1 MKVNPT
7 TASGRKRSLLAIGA
21 IATVATLGLAGC
33 AAGDSGDETPAGS
46 TLTIWVDAN
55 RADALKDVIQTFE
68 DDNGVTV
75 KVVQKE
81 FGDTLKEDFT
91 KQVPTGKGP
100 DVVVGAHDW
109 LGGWVQN
116 GVVAPLTVDNA
127 GDFQEVATQA
137 MSYEGQQ
144 YGLPVSIEN
153 VALIR
158 NTDLDPESHD
168 TFDEMIQ
175 AGEKVVAAGDAE
187 FPFIVQV
194 GANSDPYHLYPL
206 QTSFGAPVFGTN
218 ADGSYNPDDLQ
229 LGNAGGDK
237 FAAKLVEW
245 GKSGVLNISVDG
257 DIAIENF
264 VNKKSPYII
273 TGPWNLPR
281 IKEAGINYSIE
292 EIPSA
297 GGEPSQPFVGVQGFF
312 VSSKTENALLANK
325 FVVEYLGSEEVQTAI
340 FEAGGRAPALKT
352 AFDAAQSNEDVAA
365 FGAVGA
371 AGVPQPS
378 IPAMGQV
385 WSDWGATQAALIAG
399 SAGDPTAAWQKMVE
413 TIATKIKG

>member
-1 MKVNPT
+1 MSVKSTLRPR
-7 TASGRKRSLLAIGA
+7 ALLAAGA
-21 IATVATLGLAGC
+21 IVTVATLAIAGC
-33 AAGDSGDETPAGS
+33 AGGGSPEANPGS
-46 TLTIWVDAN
+46 TLTVWVDAN
-55 RADALKDVIQTFE
+55 RAAAIKDVVKTFE
-68 DDNGVTV
+68 EDNGVTV
-75 KVVQKE
+75 KIVQKE
-81 FGDTLKEDFT
+81 FGDTLREDFI

-127 GDFQEVATQA
+127 ADFVPVATQA

-153 VALIR
+153 IALIR
-158 NTDLDPESHD
+158 NTDLDPDSHS
-168 TFDEMIQ
+168 TFDEMIATGQ
-175 AGEKVVAAGDAE
+175 DLVDAGKVE

-194 GANSDPYHLYPL
+194 GENSDPYHLYPI

-229 LGNAGGDK
+229 LANAGGDE

-245 GKSGVLNISVDG
+245 GKSGVLNTAVDG

-264 VNKKSPYII
+264 VNKKAPYII

-281 IKEAGINYSIE
+281 IKEAGINYAIE
-292 EIPSA
+292 AVPSA

-312 VSSKTENALLANK
+312 VSAKSANALLANK
-325 FVVEYLGSEEVQTAI
+325 FVVEYLGSEDVQTAI
-340 FEAGGRAPALKT
+340 FKAGGRAPALTT
-352 AFDAAQSNEDVAA
+352 AFDAAQSDADVAA

-371 AGVPQPS
+371 DGVPQPS

-385 WSDWGATQAALIAG
+385 WSDWGATEAALIAG
-399 SAGDPTAAWQKMVE
+399 SAGNATEAWQKMAE
-413 TIATKIKG
+413 TIKGKIAG

>member
-1 MKVNPT
+1 MTVRTRSIMT
-7 TASGRKRSLLAIGA
+7 TGA
-21 IATVATLGLAGC
+21 IATIVALGLGGCGGASTDNSTESAG
-33 AAGDSGDETPAGS
+33 
-46 TLTIWVDAN
+46 TLTMWVDAN
-55 RADALKDVIQTFE
+55 RAEALKTVIADFE
-68 DDNGVTV
+68 EQNGVTV

-81 FGDTLKEDFT
+81 FGDTLKEDFI

-109 LGGWVQN
+109 LGAWVQN

-127 GDFQEVATQA
+127 ADFQPVATQA

-158 NTDLDPESHD
+158 NTDLDPATHA
-168 TFDEMIQ
+168 TFDEMIATGQ
-175 AGEKVVAAGDAE
+175 SLVAAGTAE

-194 GANSDPYHLYPL
+194 GANADPYHMYPI
-206 QTSFGAPVFGTN
+206 QSSFGAPVFGLN
-218 ADGSYNPDDLQ
+218 ADGSYNSEDLQ
-229 LGNAGGDK
+229 LANAGGDA

-245 GKSGVLNISVDG
+245 GASGVLTTSVDG

-264 VNKKSPYII
+264 VNKKAPYII
-273 TGPWNLPR
+273 TGPWNIER

-292 EIPSA
+292 QVPSA
-297 GGEPSQPFVGVQGFF
+297 GGSPSTPFVGVQGFF
-312 VSSKTENALLANK
+312 VSSQSENQLLANK

-340 FEAGGRAPALKT
+340 FEAGGRAPALNS
-352 AFDAAQSNEDVAA
+352 AFDAAQSNPDVAA

-385 WSDWGATQAALIAG
+385 WGDWGATEAALISG
-399 SAGDPTAAWQKMVE
+399 TAGDPATAWQAMAASIKAK
-413 TIATKIKG
+413 IAG

>member
-1 MKVNPT
+1 MSVK
-7 TASGRKRSLLAIGA
+7 SLSAIA
-21 IATVATLGLAGC
+21 LATVALVGLTACGSGETSNEAG
-33 AAGDSGDETPAGS
+33 T
-46 TLTIWVDAN
+46 TLTVWVDAN
-55 RADALKDVIQTFE
+55 RAEAIKGIVEDFE
-68 DDNGVTV
+68 AENGVTV
-75 KVVQKE
+75 NMVQKE
-81 FGDTLKEDFT
+81 FGDTLREDFI
-91 KQVPTGKGP
+91 KQVPTGRGP

-109 LGGWVQN
+109 LGTWVQN

-127 GDFQEVATQA
+127 ADFQEVATQA

-153 VALIR
+153 IALVR
-158 NTDLDPESHD
+158 NTDLDPDSHA
-168 TFDEMIQ
+168 TLDELIA
-175 AGEKVVAAGDAE
+175 AGQEIVAAGKAE

-218 ADGSYNPDDLQ
+218 ADGSYNPEDLQ
-229 LGNAGGDK
+229 IGNAGGDK

-312 VSSKTENALLANK
+312 VSSKTENAILANK

-340 FEAGGRAPALKT
+340 FKTGGRAPALKT
-352 AFDAAQSNEDVAA
+352 AFDAAQSDPDVAA

-399 SAGDPTAAWQKMVE
+399 SAGDPTAAWQKMADS
-413 TIATKIKG
+413 IAAKIKG

>member
-1 MKVNPT
+1 MKVK
-7 TASGRKRSLLAIGA
+7 ARKTLAAGA
-21 IATVATLGLAGC
+21 IATIGILGLGACSTGSSTSGG
-33 AAGDSGDETPAGS
+33 GDSAGS
-46 TLTIWVDAN
+46 TLTMWVDAN
-55 RADALKDVIQTFE
+55 RAAALKDVIATFE
-68 DDNGVTV
+68 EENGVTV

-81 FGDTLKEDFT
+81 FGDTLKEDFI

-127 GDFQEVATQA
+127 ADFEEVATQA
-137 MSYEGQQ
+137 MSYDGQQ

-158 NTDLDPESHD
+158 NTDIDPEPHA
-168 TFDEMIQ
+168 TFDELLA
-175 AGEKVVAAGDAE
+175 AGDAAVAAGKAE

-194 GANSDPYHLYPL
+194 GANADPYHMYPI
-206 QTSFGAPVFGTN
+206 QSSFGAPVFGLTDDGGYN
-218 ADGSYNPDDLQ
+218 ADDLQ
-229 LGNAGGDK
+229 LANEGGNA

-245 GKSGVLNISVDG
+245 GASGVLSTSVDG

-264 VNKKSPYII
+264 VNKKSPSII
-273 TGPWNLPR
+273 TGPWNIER

-292 EIPSA
+292 EVPSA
-297 GGEPSQPFVGVQGFF
+297 GGSPSTPFVGVQGFF
-312 VSSKTENALLANK
+312 VSSQSENALLANK
-325 FVVEYLGSEEVQTAI
+325 FVVEYLGSEDVQTAI
-340 FEAGGRAPALKT
+340 FEAGGRAPALKS
-352 AFDAAQSNEDVAA
+352 AFEAAQSDPDVAA

-371 AGVPQPS
+371 EGVPQPS

-385 WSDWGATQAALIAG
+385 WGDWGATEAALISG
-399 SAGDPTAAWQKMVE
+399 TAGDPTAAWQAMAESIKAK
-413 TIATKIKG
+413 IAG

>member
-1 MKVNPT
+1 M
-7 TASGRKRSLLAIGA
+7 RKAGIAA
-21 IATVATLGLAGC
+21 IAITALALSGC
-33 AAGDSGDETPAGS
+33 AGGGSPNEAAGS

-109 LGGWVQN
+109 LGSWVQN

-127 GDFQEVATQA
+127 ADFQDVATQA

-153 VALIR
+153 IALVR
-158 NTDLDPESHD
+158 NTDLDPDSHD
-168 TFDEMIQ
+168 SFDEMIA
-175 AGEKVVAAGDAE
+175 AGQDLVAAGTVE

-194 GANSDPYHLYPL
+194 GTNSDPYHLYPI

-218 ADGSYNPDDLQ
+218 SDGSYNPDDLQ
-229 LGNAGGDK
+229 LANAGGDE

-245 GKSGVLNISVDG
+245 GKSGVLNVAVDG

-312 VSSKTENALLANK
+312 VSSKSENALLANK

-340 FEAGGRAPALKT
+340 FEKGGRAPALKS
-352 AFDAAQSNEDVAA
+352 AFDAAQSNPDVAA
-365 FGAVGA
+365 FGEVGA

-385 WSDWGATQAALIAG
+385 WSDWGATEAALIAG
-399 SAGDPTAAWQKMVE
+399 SAGDPTAAWQKMAD

>member
-1 MKVNPT
+1 
-7 TASGRKRSLLAIGA
+7 
-21 IATVATLGLAGC
+21 
-33 AAGDSGDETPAGS
+33 
-46 TLTIWVDAN
+46 
-55 RADALKDVIQTFE
+55 
-68 DDNGVTV
+68 V

-109 LGGWVQN
+109 LGSWVQN

-127 GDFQEVATQA
+127 ADFQDVATQA

-153 VALIR
+153 IALVR
-158 NTDLDPESHD
+158 NTDLDPDSHD
-168 TFDEMIQ
+168 SFDEMIA
-175 AGEKVVAAGDAE
+175 AGQDLVAAGTVE

-194 GANSDPYHLYPL
+194 GTNSDPYHLYPI

-218 ADGSYNPDDLQ
+218 SDGSYNPDDLQ
-229 LGNAGGDK
+229 LANAGGDE

-245 GKSGVLNISVDG
+245 GKSGVLNVAVDG

-264 VNKKSPYII
+264 VNKKAPYII

-281 IKEAGINYSIE
+281 IKEAGINDAIE
-292 EIPSA
+292 AVPSA

-312 VSSKTENALLANK
+312 VSSKSENALLANK
-325 FVVEYLGSEEVQTAI
+325 FVVEYLGSESVQTAI
-340 FEAGGRAPALKT
+340 FEKGGRAPALKS
-352 AFDAAQSNEDVAA
+352 AFDAAQSNPDVAA
-365 FGAVGA
+365 FGEVGA

-385 WSDWGATQAALIAG
+385 WSDWGATEAALIAG
-399 SAGDPTAAWQKMVE
+399 SAGDPTAAWQKMAD

>member
-1 MKVNPT
+1 MSVKSTLRPR
-7 TASGRKRSLLAIGA
+7 ALLAAGA
-21 IATVATLGLAGC
+21 IVTVATLALAGC
-33 AAGDSGDETPAGS
+33 AGGGSPEANAGS
-46 TLTIWVDAN
+46 TLTVWVDAN
-55 RADALKDVIQTFE
+55 RADAIKDVVKTFE
-68 DDNGVTV
+68 EDNGVTV
-75 KVVQKE
+75 KIVQKE
-81 FGDTLKEDFT
+81 FGDTLREDFI

-127 GDFQEVATQA
+127 ADFVPVATQA

-153 VALIR
+153 IALIR
-158 NTDLDPESHD
+158 NTDLDPESHA
-168 TFDEMIQ
+168 TFDEMIATGQ
-175 AGEKVVAAGDAE
+175 DLVDSGKVE

-194 GANSDPYHLYPL
+194 GENSDPYHLYPI

-229 LGNAGGDK
+229 LANAGGDE

-245 GKSGVLNISVDG
+245 GKSGVLNTAVDG

-264 VNKKSPYII
+264 VNKKAPYII

-281 IKEAGINYSIE
+281 IKEAGINYAIE
-292 EIPSA
+292 AVPSA

-312 VSSKTENALLANK
+312 VSAKSANALLANK
-325 FVVEYLGSEEVQTAI
+325 FVVEYLGSEDVQTAI
-340 FEAGGRAPALKT
+340 FKAGGRAPALTT
-352 AFDAAQSNEDVAA
+352 AFDAAQSDADVAA

-371 AGVPQPS
+371 DGVPQPS

-385 WSDWGATQAALIAG
+385 WSDWGATEAALIAG
-399 SAGDPTAAWQKMVE
+399 SAGNATEAWQKMAE
-413 TIATKIKG
+413 TIKGKIAG